1 MYSTWFPL
9 ASDTIVNFPESDVAL
24 VGALEPDV
32 TNGGQAAAHPPL
44 QTVEGGASEVR

>member
-24 VGALEPDV
+24 VGELEPDM

-44 QTVEGGASEVR
+44 QTFEGGASEVR